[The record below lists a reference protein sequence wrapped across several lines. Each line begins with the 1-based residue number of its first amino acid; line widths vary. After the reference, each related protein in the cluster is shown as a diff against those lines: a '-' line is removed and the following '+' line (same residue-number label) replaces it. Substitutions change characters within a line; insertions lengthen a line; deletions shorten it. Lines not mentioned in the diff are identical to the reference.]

1 VEDEIIKLHKNYCEK
16 TLFDSNPKW
25 LEPIECVVLGGEGGK
40 TNGFRQY
47 PLNGFINKLLTDD
60 EFYEKWGND
69 CCKEITTK
77 EMCEMFGVDY
87 DKVTE
92 WTYHGKNINRDL
104 EVRSMLTD
112 PDVGPNYPQRKLK
125 EN

>member
-1 VEDEIIKLHKNYCEK
+1 MVEDEIIKLHKNYCEK

-69 CCKEITTK
+69 CCEEISRNERIK
-77 EMCEMFGVDY
+77 MYY
-87 DKVTE
+87 D
-92 WTYHGKNINRDL
+92 TYAPGMKMTDDHWMDAKLKTRDI
-104 EVRSMLTD
+104 
-112 PDVGPNYPQRKLK
+112 PKRKLK
-125 EN
+125 EVEKV